1 MGHYVIK
8 MPDIG
13 EGIAEV
19 ELVQWH
25 VKVGDVV
32 EEEQI
37 LADVMTDK
45 ANVEIP
51 SHVAGKVV
59 ALTGKPGDVIAV
71 GSEII
76 RLEVEGK
83 GNVDAS
89 SPPARG
95 QESRQETPALKDD
108 ITKEPPSPRRPAKL
122 ESVPPPAPKPS
133 PSLKVVSSEDA
144 PSPRPS
150 PSPRR
155 RPGPNGDSND
165 AGDRVRASPAVRRRA
180 RELQI
185 DLAEVIGT
193 GPEGRVTQGD
203 VEAHLQR
210 TPRGAAFVAR
220 LPFNVPA
227 GGRFTPGTQRTDE
240 EVVQVIGLRR
250 KIAEKMQ
257 ESKRRIP
264 HFTYVEEIDV
274 TALEELRAQLNAKYR
289 SERGHL
295 TMLPFLMRALVRALP
310 DFPEIN
316 ARFDDDAGA
325 LTRYGA
331 VHIGIATQTP
341 AGLMVPVVRNA
352 EARDLWS
359 CAAEVARLAEAARTG
374 KAARDELLGST
385 ITITSLGP
393 LGGIVTTPVI
403 NHPEVAIVG
412 VNRVAERPVVRDGAV
427 VVRQVMNLSS
437 SFDHRI
443 VDGLRAATFVHA
455 VKGLLESPATMF
467 VE

>member
-1 MGHYVIK
+1 MGTYVIK

-25 VKVGDVV
+25 VKPGDVV
-32 EEEQI
+32 AEEQT

-51 SHVAGKVV
+51 SHVAGKVI

-83 GNVDAS
+83 GNVADGGV
-89 SPPARG
+89 PAPAVA
-95 QESRQETPALKDD
+95 PALKLASSRPAP
-108 ITKEPPSPRRPAKL
+108 PPSP
-122 ESVPPPAPKPS
+122 PPKPDPAPTS
-133 PSLKVVSSEDA
+133 AS
-144 PSPRPS
+144 
-150 PSPRR
+150 
-155 RPGPNGDSND
+155 
-165 AGDRVRASPAVRRRA
+165 DRALAAPAVRRRA
-180 RELQI
+180 RELGV
-185 DLAEVIGT
+185 DLKSIAGT
-193 GPEGRVTQGD
+193 GPDGRITHADLEAHEGRGFS
-203 VEAHLQR
+203 LR
-210 TPRGAAFVAR
+210 FS
-220 LPFNVPA
+220 VPS
-227 GGRFTPGTQRTDE
+227 GGKYVPGTQRTDE
-240 EVVQVIGLRR
+240 ESVPIIGLRR

-264 HFTYVEEIDV
+264 HFTYVEELDV
-274 TALEELRAQLNAKYR
+274 TDLEALRAQLNKKWR
-289 SERGHL
+289 SDRGHL
-295 TMLPFLMRALVRALP
+295 TLLPFLMRAIVRTLP

-316 ARFDDDAGA
+316 ARYDDDGGQ
-325 LTRYGA
+325 LTKYGA

-341 AGLMVPVVRNA
+341 GGLMVPVVRNA

-359 CAAEVARLAEAARTG
+359 CASEVARLAEAARTG
-374 KAARDELLGST
+374 KAAREELSGST

-403 NHPEVAIVG
+403 NYPEVAIVG
-412 VNRVAERPVVRDGAV
+412 VNKVVERPVIRGGAV
-427 VVRQVMNLSS
+427 VPRLIMNLSS

-443 VDGLRAATFVHA
+443 VDGLRAASFVQ
-455 VKGLLESPATMF
+455 GLRAYLEAPATLF
-467 VE
+467 IE